1 MLPSFIARVLYT
13 RYCALE
19 LSTRIFASIQR
30 LARDVHIRSLSC
42 HERMTGTRS
51 PHWQRVAIFRHEFH
65 LQATVDPST
74 PICEFGA
81 AVAPD
86 FPSPSLIAPWRGA
99 TACAAA
105 ATTRGPVGAIPPIT
119 ISSWFRSAE
128 PAHSEPARTAPNRT
142 AVVRSLATR
151 IMTPRCA
158 LLREAA

>member
-19 LSTRIFASIQR
+19 LSTRIFASLQR

-42 HERMTGTRS
+42 HERMIGTRS

-65 LQATVDPST
+65 LQATVAPST
-74 PICEFGA
+74 TIFEFGA
-81 AVAPD
+81 AVVPSST
-86 FPSPSLIAPWRGA
+86 SPSLIAPWRGA

-105 ATTRGPVGAIPPIT
+105 ATRRGPIGALPSIT

-128 PAHSEPARTAPNRT
+128 PAHSAPRRTPAVA
-142 AVVRSLATR
+142 AAVRSLATR

>member
-42 HERMTGTRS
+42 HVRMTGTRS

-65 LQATVDPST
+65 LQATVDSST

-81 AVAPD
+81 AVAPSS
-86 FPSPSLIAPWRGA
+86 PSPSLIAPWRGA
-99 TACAAA
+99 TACAVA
-105 ATTRGPVGAIPPIT
+105 ATRRGPIGALPLFT
-119 ISSWFRSAE
+119 NSSWSWSAE
-128 PAHSEPARTAPNRT
+128 PAHSAPHRTPAVAA
-142 AVVRSLATR
+142 AVRPLATR